1 MSLQPVIK
9 AYTEN
14 LPPGELEHFRV
25 DGLDRIGVPV
35 VFACHR
41 QRDGSQFDSFGY
53 GASFDQALVGV
64 LGELAENVQA
74 DTVLRQAERVRG
86 SYDDLVA
93 ARGERGVCD
102 PLTLCLPAG
111 SDYAPDK
118 PLTWVAARR
127 FPSGEPVLV
136 PYEFAACYRS
146 QLDGIEPLATP
157 ITNGLGA
164 GDCFERALVHGLLEL
179 LQRDGNCTGFRAMDQ
194 GRVLDL
200 SGVRDPDT
208 LRLLAHLDRLGI
220 DVIAKLAATDFGLV
234 NLYVVGSDRDGRS
247 TVPIMQT
254 ACGEACDL
262 DRERALNK
270 ALLEFCS
277 SRSRKAM
284 SHGPLDLV
292 ERIAP
297 AGYLDRYRA
306 RHVASAEEPR
316 AVEAMAAWCGL
327 PAGELRGLLADTVLS
342 RRTVESFADLP
353 SSPAD
358 TPAARL
364 ERISSLL
371 AEAGFD
377 ILYLDLSPPDGAISA
392 VKAIVPGLECETMSY
407 HRIGERGICRLME
420 RGSPLAGVGTPPEGA
435 AAVPL
440 PREAVERLGGPG
452 WLDTE
457 GVDRIVGRLYPL
469 YREPESHAVRF
480 MLEAA
485 KT

>member
-1 MSLQPVIK
+1 MSLEPVID
-9 AYTEN
+9 AYAAN
-14 LPPGELEHFRV
+14 LPPGELEHFPV
-25 DGLDRIGVPV
+25 EGLDRIGVPV

-41 QRDGSQFDSFGY
+41 QENGTQYDSFGY
-53 GASFDQALVGV
+53 GATADQALVGV
-64 LGELAENVQA
+64 LGELTENVQA
-74 DTVLRQAERVRG
+74 DTVLRGLERVRG
-86 SYDDLVA
+86 SHRELVA
-93 ARGERGVCD
+93 ARGAGAVCD

-111 SDYAPDK
+111 SDYSPDK

-146 QLDGIEPLATP
+146 QLNGVEPLTTP

-164 GDCFERALVHGLLEL
+164 GDSFERALVHGLLEL
-179 LQRDGNCTGFRAMDQ
+179 LQRDGNCVGFRALDQ
-194 GRVLDL
+194 GRVIDL
-200 SGVRDPDT
+200 TGVADPDT
-208 LRLLAHLDRLGI
+208 RGLLSRLDALGI

-234 NLYVVGSDRDGRS
+234 NLYVVGSDRNGRS

-306 RHVASAEEPR
+306 RHDPSAEEPR
-316 AVEAMAAWCGL
+316 AVKAMAAWCGM
-327 PAGELRGLLADTVLS
+327 PAGELRGLLSDSVLS
-342 RRTVESFADLP
+342 RRSTVPFTDLAI
-353 SSPAD
+353 SPKD
-358 TPAARL
+358 TPADRL
-364 ERISSLL
+364 DRIAGTLRQ
-371 AEAGFD
+371 AGFD
-377 ILYLDLSPPDGAISA
+377 ILYLDLSPPGGGVSA

-407 HRIGERGICRLME
+407 HRIGERGIRRLME
-420 RGSPLAGVGTPPEGA
+420 RDSPLAGIGTPPEGA
-435 AAVPL
+435 RPVPL
-440 PREAVERLGGPG
+440 TAAAVERLGGPA
-452 WLDTE
+452 WLDTTAI
-457 GVDRIVGRLYPL
+457 DRIVGRLYPL

-480 MLEAA
+480 ALEGA
-485 KT
+485 T